1 MLRKIFIL
9 TLAIGFPAL
18 IIAQGFYGRNN
29 WKNRKHEFAIG
40 GGAAGFLGDLGW
52 SKHTGNGQDGFRNT
66 PLTPFDYDFQTTKY
80 ALTFEYM
87 QRIGSKA
94 SLRTNIIW
102 GQVSGDDQYSR
113 HTGRASRAAKFNS
126 AIWEMS
132 QIYILHFNR
141 EQIGHLYSL
150 RNTSGKKLGI
160 SPFKIGTYIFAGV
173 GATHFNPY
181 ADGVRLKPL
190 GTSGQNVEGSGLD
203 PYGLWAVNFPIGF
216 GARHSLNGSTGVK
229 IEFGY
234 RFTTSDW
241 IDDVAK
247 VPYFDRNA
255 VGDAYNSSVTGTD
268 NAAYLYAQPGEQHSN
283 DGGRG
288 DADNDGYMFLMA
300 TFYFNRDPR
309 HWFNQARR
317 KPVKVRRPR
326 ASF

>member
-40 GGAAGFLGDLGW
+40 GGAAGFLGDLGG
-52 SKHTGNGQDGFRNT
+52 SKHTGNGKNGFRNT
-66 PLTPFDYDFQTTKY
+66 PLTPFDYDFPTTRY
-80 ALTFEYM
+80 AVTFEYM
-87 QRIGSKA
+87 QRIGTKT
-94 SLRTNIIW
+94 SLRTNLIW
-102 GQVSGDDQYSR
+102 GQIAGDDQYSAFS
-113 HTGRASRAAKFNS
+113 GRQVRGAKFNS
-126 AIWEMS
+126 PVFEAS
-132 QIYILHFNR
+132 QIFILHFNR

-173 GATHFNPY
+173 GGTWFQPY
-181 ADGVRLKPL
+181 ADERKLKPL
-190 GTSGQNVEGSGLD
+190 GTSGQNIQGNTLGQYSN
-203 PYGLWAVNFPIGF
+203 WTASFPIGF

-234 RFTTSDW
+234 RFTASDW

-247 VPYFDRNA
+247 VPYADPTQVQLAFDGELT
-255 VGDAYNSSVTGTD
+255 GDA
-268 NAAYLYAQPGEQHSN
+268 AYYAQPGQIHSN
-283 DGGRG
+283 TARG
-288 DADNDGYMFLMA
+288 DGDNDGYMFLMA

-309 HWFNQARR
+309 HWFNDARR